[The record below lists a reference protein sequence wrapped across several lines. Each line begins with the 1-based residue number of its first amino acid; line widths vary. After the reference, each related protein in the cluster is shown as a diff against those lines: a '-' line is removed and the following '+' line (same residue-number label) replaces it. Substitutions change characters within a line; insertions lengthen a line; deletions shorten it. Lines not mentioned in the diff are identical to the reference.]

1 MKQKMI
7 FAIGLVLLAVTLA
20 CDITMEGINF
30 SDDPSPEE
38 IERTKMA
45 ALMTDVAETWQA
57 ESSSSSVDGAA
68 VEETAVPT
76 TAPAASNGLPNVTR
90 TDTNTYSV
98 QATDYDCICS
108 VNGDV
113 QTTFNFKGDTME
125 ILDNEG
131 GATVFTKTGANT
143 YSRTFMGYYI
153 LVDQAGNSTE
163 VDEEK
168 RTVIIFTDNGY
179 TMEHYKGDSGSPCCV
194 YTFTKK

>member
-1 MKQKMI
+1 MDRRM
-7 FAIGLVLLAVTLA
+7 VLLAGWMMIMTTVMA
-20 CDITMEGINF
+20 CSIAYEGINF
-30 SDDPSPEE
+30 TDDPED
-38 IERTKMA
+38 IERQNMA
-45 ALMTDVAETWQA
+45 YEMTEIA
-57 ESSSSSVDGAA
+57 ESLAA
-68 VEETAVPT
+68 EEAVLSAESGSAAETAVPT
-76 TAPAASNGLPNVTR
+76 TAPAASDGLPTVTR
-90 TDTNTYSV
+90 TETNTYSV
-98 QATDYDCICS
+98 QAVDYDCICS

-125 ILDNEG
+125 ILDDEG

-194 YTFTKK
+194 YTFTQK